1 MSYTVRASDLTDI
14 NLTTSDTVTEVLQ
27 NIATILSTRK
37 GTVPLLRDF
46 GMSQEFLDRPI
57 EVAKTMIFAEVKEAI
72 DLYEPR
78 AEIVDMTFET
88 DVQTGRLI
96 PAVEVIILE

>member
-14 NLTTSDTVTEVLQ
+14 NLNTSDTVTEVLQ

-37 GTVPLLRDF
+37 GSVPLLRDF
-46 GMSQEFLDRPI
+46 GLSQDFLDRPI
-57 EVAKTMIFAEVKEAI
+57 EVAKTMIFAEAKEGI

-78 AEIVDMTFET
+78 AEIIDMTFES
-88 DVQTGRLI
+88 DAQTGRLI
-96 PAVEVIILE
+96 PVVEVDIHA